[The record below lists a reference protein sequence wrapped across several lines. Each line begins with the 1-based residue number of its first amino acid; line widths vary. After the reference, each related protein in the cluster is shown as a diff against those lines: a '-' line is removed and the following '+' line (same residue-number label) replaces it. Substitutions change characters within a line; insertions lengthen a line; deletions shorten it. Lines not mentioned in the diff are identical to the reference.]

1 MELLVKDLE
10 VRSIA
15 LKRQY
20 ELAAERQLRPRLHEL
35 SSLPPA
41 SGASFALQPPALP
54 LPPTAS
60 PPCSPLPP
68 PASPLPQQESDYS
81 GGCCDAE
88 CDYSGGCCDV
98 ATDDSWCADDGHGVN
113 FLRHYLLDV
122 DLEEDLHV
130 LR

>member
-15 LKRQY
+15 LKRKY

-81 GGCCDAE
+81 GGCCD
-88 CDYSGGCCDV
+88 V